1 MKDTCLCTQSDGHL
15 GGPSTHSSG
24 SRKFSHIIL
33 WTALSSF
40 FLFFPTEMGYSAVR
54 LLILSFLLSLP
65 ISAFRL
71 IFPSSSTVFHPP
83 TELFISA
90 IVFFITKNSFLVGC
104 SPHFFFFF
112 FFNRAVVGLFSPPPA
127 HPSMAGKWVLG
138 SLPSK
143 SFSHVLVYCPYLR
156 GRTPKELGSF

>member
-1 MKDTCLCTQSDGHL
+1 MGGVKDTCLCTQSDGHL

-112 FFNRAVVGLFSPPPA
+112 FLIEQWSACSVLLLHTLPWPASGCWGLYLPNHF
-127 HPSMAGKWVLG
+127 HM
-138 SLPSK
+138 SLFTAP
-143 SFSHVLVYCPYLR
+143 
-156 GRTPKELGSF
+156 T